1 MKRGEIARHVTRGA
15 FFLAVEKGAAL
26 LSGMLYFA
34 LLLRWLGP
42 TNYGMLTL
50 ALAIAG
56 LAGISTGNFE
66 VFLERYAAE
75 YQARGRSDLL
85 HRAHAIAL
93 GVKVGLGVLASVL
106 LFLLS
111 PLLATQFNMPELA
124 VLLPILTVIVAT
136 DGFATTGRSLL
147 FGLQRYEW
155 VSGLSLLFHLAKV
168 LLVGSLWWAKQGL
181 VSLAFGLS
189 GLAVMQAV
197 LMSASAWALA
207 RRAAPP
213 VPPGTPSA
221 PADADPS
228 AAGALPNNG
237 SGAHESSLLRQMFA
251 YCLPLLGAR
260 AAFLSGQNLGKVL
273 LAKVLDATQL
283 GYFTFAFQT
292 IERFVELAYT
302 LPSALLPS
310 LTHLV
315 AREERERLGYIFDQ
329 AFRLVQVGACTLAWV
344 VFAFAPELT
353 LWVGSPMFL
362 PSTNMLRV
370 LALVPIARTA
380 QQPLTMLFQATRQ
393 PGSVLTLALIKLLVE
408 LSCYFMIV
416 PRLGGMGASWANLA
430 GAVAAYATALSFSA
444 RLLPET
450 ASERLGVVLR
460 ALLVTVPMLLL
471 AWSLSTATAPGVLS
485 VIARVSLAMPG
496 IVGLFALRLVTR
508 YDLEKLSALQI
519 RSPFARRA
527 RDIVVRAAD
536 PMARV
541 FEARRPA

>member
-15 FFLAVEKGAAL
+15 FFLALEKTAAL

-56 LAGISTGNFE
+56 LASISTGNFE

-75 YQARGRSDLL
+75 YLARGRHDLL
-85 HRAHAIAL
+85 HRSHAIAV
-93 GVKVGLGVLASVL
+93 GVKVGLGLLAAVLL
-106 LFLLS
+106 LFLA
-111 PLLATQFNMPELA
+111 PALAVQFKMPELA
-124 VLLPILTVIVAT
+124 TLLPILTVLVAT
-136 DGFATTGRSLL
+136 DGFATTGRSML

-155 VSGLSLLFHLAKV
+155 VSGLSLLFHVAKV
-168 LLVGSLWWAKQGL
+168 LLVGSLWWEKQGL

-189 GLAVMQAV
+189 ALAVLQAV
-197 LMSASAWALA
+197 MMSAAAWILA
-207 RRAAPP
+207 RRMA
-213 VPPGTPSA
+213 PSA
-221 PADADPS
+221 RPDPDPLSSGDATREPA
-228 AAGALPNNG
+228 
-237 SGAHESSLLRQMFA
+237 LLRQMFS

-302 LPSALLPS
+302 LPSSLLPS

-315 AREERERLGYIFDQ
+315 ALEERERLGYIFDQ
-329 AFRLVQVGACTLAWV
+329 AFRLVQVAACALSFS

-353 LWVGSPMFL
+353 LGVGSPLFL
-362 PSTNMLRV
+362 PSTNMLWV

-380 QQPLTMLFQATRQ
+380 QQPLTMLFQAMRR
-393 PGSVLTLALIKLLVE
+393 PGSVLTLALIKLGVE
-408 LSCYFMIV
+408 LACYFLIV
-416 PRLGGMGASWANLA
+416 PRLGGLGAAWANLA
-430 GAVAAYATALSFSA
+430 GAVASYATALWLA
-444 RLLPET
+444 GRVLPES
-450 ASERLGVVLR
+450 AGERNGVVLR

-471 AWSLSTATAPGVLS
+471 AWSLAATHTHVVLS
-485 VIARVSLAMPG
+485 VVVRAALVLPSVVA
-496 IVGLFALRLVTR
+496 LFALRLVTR

-527 RDIVVRAAD
+527 RDIMVRAVD

-541 FEARRPA
+541 FEVRRPA

>member
-1 MKRGEIARHVTRGA
+1 VKRGEIARHVTRGA
-15 FFLAVEKGAAL
+15 FFLAVEKTAAL

-56 LAGISTGNFE
+56 LASISTGNFE
-66 VFLERYAAE
+66 VFLERFAAE
-75 YQARGRSDLL
+75 YQARGRQDLL
-85 HRAHAIAL
+85 YRAHAIAV
-93 GVKVGLGVLASVL
+93 GVKVGLGVLAAAALLVL
-106 LFLLS
+106 A
-111 PLLATQFNMPELA
+111 PTLATQFKMPELA
-124 VLLPILTVIVAT
+124 VLVPILTVTVAT

-155 VSGLSLLFHLAKV
+155 VSGLALLFHLAKV
-168 LLVGSLWWAKQGL
+168 LLVGTLWFAKQGL
-181 VSLAFGLS
+181 VSLAIGLS
-189 GLAVMQAV
+189 ALAVVQAV

-207 RRAAPP
+207 RRATART
-213 VPPGTPSA
+213 VEPG
-221 PADADPS
+221 PAM
-228 AAGALPNNG
+228 GNG
-237 SGAHESSLLRQMFA
+237 DHDRPLLRQMFA

-273 LAKVLDATQL
+273 LAKVLNATQL

-302 LPSALLPS
+302 LPSSLLPS

-329 AFRLVQVGACTLAWV
+329 AFRLVQVAACTLAWG

-380 QQPLTMLFQATRQ
+380 QQPLTMLFQAVRR
-393 PGSVLTLALIKLLVE
+393 PGSVLTLALVKLGVE
-408 LSCYFMIV
+408 LACYFLIV
-416 PRLGGMGASWANLA
+416 PRLGGMGAAWANLA
-430 GAVAAYATALSFSA
+430 GATVSYVMALSLA
-444 RLLPET
+444 GRLLPET
-450 ASERLGVVLR
+450 APERAGVVAR
-460 ALLVTVPMLLL
+460 ALLVTVPMLLI
-471 AWSLSTATAPGVLS
+471 AWSLSMPSTHSLLT
-485 VIARVSLAMPG
+485 VIARASLVPPG
-496 IVGLFALRLVTR
+496 LVALFALRLVTR
-508 YDLEKLSALQI
+508 YDLEKLSALQL

>member
-15 FFLAVEKGAAL
+15 FFLAVEKTAAL

-56 LAGISTGNFE
+56 LASISTGNFE

-75 YQARGRSDLL
+75 YQARGRYDLL
-85 HRAHAIAL
+85 VRAHAIAV
-93 GVKVGLGVLASVL
+93 GVKVGLGLLAAVVL
-106 LFLLS
+106 L
-111 PLLATQFNMPELA
+111 LLAPMLAAQFRMPELA
-124 VLLPILTVIVAT
+124 VLLPILTITVAA

-155 VSGLSLLFHLAKV
+155 VSGLALLFHFAKV
-168 LLVGSLWWAKQGL
+168 LLVGTLWFARQGL

-189 GLAVMQAV
+189 ALAVVQAV

-213 VPPGTPSA
+213 RGAPGPVA
-221 PADADPS
+221 GHADHDRP
-228 AAGALPNNG
+228 
-237 SGAHESSLLRQMFA
+237 LLQQMFT

-273 LAKVLDATQL
+273 LAKVIDATQL

-302 LPSALLPS
+302 LPSSLLPS

-329 AFRLVQVGACTLAWV
+329 AFRLVQVAACALAWA
-344 VFAFAPELT
+344 VFAFAPDLT

-380 QQPLTMLFQATRQ
+380 QQPLTMLFQAMRR
-393 PGSVLTLALIKLLVE
+393 PGSVLTLALIKLGVE
-408 LSCYFMIV
+408 LSCYFLIV
-416 PRLGGMGASWANLA
+416 PRLGGMGAAWANLA
-430 GAVAAYATALSFSA
+430 GAVASYGIALWLSA

-450 ASERLGVVLR
+450 AHERVAVVVR
-460 ALLVTVPMLLL
+460 SLLVTVPLLL
-471 AWSLSTATAPGVLS
+471 IAWSLSMPSAHLLLTVVARASLVLPAL
-485 VIARVSLAMPG
+485 VAV
-496 IVGLFALRLVTR
+496 FALRLVTR
-508 YDLEKLSALQI
+508 YDLEKLSALQL